1 MKHYYNSK
9 GFTLIEIMIVVA
21 IIGILVAVAYP
32 SYQDSVQKSR
42 RTDGKSVVVDT
53 AALQE
58 KWYFQQNRYT
68 DDATDLG
75 VTGSQEGFYTVNI
88 NQTACGDDGSCFQVV
103 ATTAGVQ
110 VNDTTCTTFT
120 IDHTGNKT
128 AQDNNSN
135 DTTSICW

>member
-1 MKHYYNSK
+1 MKQHLNAK

-21 IIGILVAVAYP
+21 IIGILAAIAYP

-58 KWYFQQNRYT
+58 KWYFQHNKFT

-75 VTGSQEGFYTVNI
+75 VTGSQDGFYTVNI
-88 NQTACGDDGSCFQVV
+88 NQTACSGDGTCFQVV
-103 ATTAGVQ
+103 ATTTGAQ
-110 VNDTTCTTFT
+110 TNDTVCTTFSM
-120 IDHTGNKT
+120 DHIGNKT
-128 AQDNNSN
+128 AADNNAN
-135 DTTSICW
+135 DTTSTCW